1 MGLINV
7 VKHYLNKL
15 FLKIFLFTF
24 LKHEYKIVFKKFLFT
39 LFNIN
44 TSFLIRYLFFKNFL
58 KNFLLTF
65 LKKHE
70 YKFLIRYPF

>member
-15 FLKIFLFTF
+15 FLKNFLFTF
-24 LKHEYKIVFKKFLFT
+24 FKKHEYKIVFKKFLFT

-44 TSFLIRYLFFKNFL
+44 TSFNKLSVFFKNFL
-58 KNFLLTF
+58 KKFLLTF
-65 LKKHE
+65 LKHE

>member
-15 FLKIFLFTF
+15 FLKKFLFTF

-39 LFNIN
+39 LFNMN
-44 TSFLIRYLFFKNFL
+44 TSFNKLSVFKNFL
-58 KNFLLTF
+58 TLFKT
-65 LKKHE
+65 
-70 YKFLIRYPF
+70 

>member
-15 FLKIFLFTF
+15 FLKKFLFTF
-24 LKHEYKIVFKKFLFT
+24 FINSFFKKHEYKIVFKKFLFT

-44 TSFLIRYLFFKNFL
+44 TSFLIRYLFL
-58 KNFLLTF
+58 KNFINF
-65 LKKHE
+65 LKHE

>member
-1 MGLINV
+1 MNT
-7 VKHYLNKL
+7 KL
-15 FLKIFLFTF
+15 F
-24 LKHEYKIVFKKFLFT
+24 FKKFLFT

-58 KNFLLTF
+58 LTF
-65 LKKHE
+65 LKHE

>member
-7 VKHYLNKL
+7 VKHYLNKP
-15 FLKIFLFTF
+15 
-24 LKHEYKIVFKKFLFT
+24 
-39 LFNIN
+39 
-44 TSFLIRYLFFKNFL
+44 FL

-65 LKKHE
+65 LNMNTKLFFKKILFTLFNMNTSFNKLSVFKKIFINFFINFFKHE

>member
-15 FLKIFLFTF
+15 FLKNFLFTF

-44 TSFLIRYLFFKNFL
+44 TSFFNK
-58 KNFLLTF
+58 LLTF
-65 LKKHE
+65 FKKHE
-70 YKFLIRYPF
+70 YKFFNTLSILVP

>member
-15 FLKIFLFTF
+15 FFKKFFIHFLLTF

-39 LFNIN
+39 LFNMN
-44 TSFLIRYLFFKNFL
+44 TSFNTLSVFK
-58 KNFLLTF
+58 KFLLTF
-65 LKKHE
+65 FKHK

>member
-15 FLKIFLFTF
+15 FLKNFLFTF

-44 TSFLIRYLFFKNFL
+44 TSFNKLSVFKKFFINF
-58 KNFLLTF
+58 F
-65 LKKHE
+65 KHE